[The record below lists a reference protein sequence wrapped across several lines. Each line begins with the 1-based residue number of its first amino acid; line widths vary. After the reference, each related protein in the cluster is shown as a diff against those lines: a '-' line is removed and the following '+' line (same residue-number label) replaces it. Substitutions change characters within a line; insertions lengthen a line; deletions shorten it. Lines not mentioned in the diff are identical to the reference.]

1 MATVKPQMGFVTV
14 IIAPQINSDNTEEI
28 KKIKEEIREIMD
40 HTEEYTNADNC
51 EEFIRSNRY
60 EYIFIIA
67 TADSIND
74 VFTRNLYQIRHVQS
88 IFLFDPVQKINS
100 FDIDN
105 LRKSSYKVSKTIFLY
120 YNDSNITYT
129 LDARTIYFTQ

>member
-1 MATVKPQMGFVTV
+1 MATVKAQMGFVTV
-14 IIAPQINSDNTEEI
+14 IIVPQINSDNEET
-28 KKIKEEIREIMD
+28 KKIKEEVREIMD
-40 HTEEYTNADNC
+40 HIEEYTSVDDC

-67 TADSIND
+67 TADTIND

-88 IFLFDPVQKINS
+88 IFLFDPYQKLNP
-100 FDIDN
+100 FAIDN

-120 YNDSNITYT
+120 DNDSNIT
-129 LDARTIYFTQ
+129 